1 MNVRYEI
8 LVLTLQFFH
17 RYLLK
22 FGQVT
27 HYLGYNA
34 MQDFFPTMSVKP
46 NETCDDYFCRQRQKE
61 IKQFKLLN
69 PVKEEEIKEE
79 TVIHETND
87 WGNLN

>member
-1 MNVRYEI
+1 
-8 LVLTLQFFH
+8 
-17 RYLLK
+17 
-22 FGQVT
+22 
-27 HYLGYNA
+27 